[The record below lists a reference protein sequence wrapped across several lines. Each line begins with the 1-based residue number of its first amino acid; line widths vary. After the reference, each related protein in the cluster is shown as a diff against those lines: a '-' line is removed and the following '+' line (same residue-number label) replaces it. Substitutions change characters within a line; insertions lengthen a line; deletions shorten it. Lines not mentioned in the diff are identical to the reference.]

1 MPSGLPS
8 GRRAAVVVLDACG
21 AGELPDS
28 AAYGDAGASTLEH
41 LATAAGGLRLPNL
54 QRLGLG
60 NLLALEG
67 VAPARA
73 PALHGR
79 LAPLGPGKD
88 STSGHWEL
96 MGHVAS
102 RPPPT
107 YPEGLPLE
115 VVELLRATTGRD
127 ILCAGRYDGLA
138 AIHDFGD
145 QALREGAV
153 IAYTSQD
160 SVLQLAAHVDRVS
173 EAQLHAACQAVRDAL
188 PGPDAV
194 GRVIARPFAGRPGAF
209 ARTDGRRDF
218 SLAPGPTYLDAMQR
232 AGVPVHGVGKVGQLF
247 AGRGVDCDHHAP
259 TSAPAIAA
267 TTELLEGLEEGLV
280 FANLVDTD
288 QVHGHR
294 HDVAGF
300 AAALEEV
307 DAAVERWLGLLR
319 EGDLLVLTADHGC
332 DPLAPHTDHT
342 REHVPLLAVAAGLR
356 GARHDGPMADVGASV
371 HRWLTGR
378 DAPQLPG
385 APFVAS

>member
-1 MPSGLPS
+1 MPSGPAS

-41 LATAAGGLRLPNL
+41 LASAAGGLRLPSL

-60 NLLALEG
+60 NVLALEG
-67 VAPARA
+67 VPPVPA

-88 STSGHWEL
+88 SISGHWEL

-102 RPPPT
+102 APPLT
-107 YPEGLPLE
+107 YPEGLPRE
-115 VVELLRATTGRD
+115 VVELLRATTGRE
-127 ILCAGRYDGLA
+127 ILCAARYDGLA
-138 AIHDFGD
+138 AIDDFGD
-145 QALREGAV
+145 EALREGAV

-173 EAQLHAACQAVRDAL
+173 QAQLHAACDAVREAL

-194 GRVIARPFAGRPGAF
+194 GRIIARPFAGCPGAF

-218 SLAPGPTYLDAMQR
+218 ALAPGPTYLDALQR

-247 AGRGVDCDHHAP
+247 AGRGVDHDHHAP

-267 TTELLEGLEEGLV
+267 TTELLDSLEEGLV

-332 DPLAPHTDHT
+332 DPLAAHTDHT
-342 REHVPLLAVAAGLR
+342 REHVPLLAVGAGLR

-378 DAPQLPG
+378 DAPELPG
-385 APFVAS
+385 TPFVAS